1 MIRRRRF
8 AEVVTRQLDIFLED
22 NAQLVWECEEAERA
36 YNQASRETA
45 EERYGEYVDV
55 VETATELL
63 ADLRDHFASSLGED
77 AAEEYEAT
85 FNQAVLKRLP
95 RFALEIE
102 DR

>member
-22 NAQLVWECEEAERA
+22 NVELVWECEEAERA

-45 EERYGEYVDV
+45 EKRYGEYVDV

-63 ADLRDHFASSLGED
+63 ADLRDHFASTLDEE
-77 AAEEYEAT
+77 AAEDYEAA